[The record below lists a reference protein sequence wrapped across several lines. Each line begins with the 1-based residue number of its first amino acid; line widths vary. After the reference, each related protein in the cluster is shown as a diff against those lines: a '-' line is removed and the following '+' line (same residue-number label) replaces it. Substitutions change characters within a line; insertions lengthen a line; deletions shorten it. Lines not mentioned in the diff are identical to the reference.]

1 MLRFSAN
8 LSMLFQEYDFLDRF
22 RKRRPVVFALL
33 NLCFPTTMRLSY

>member
-22 RKRRPVVFALL
+22 EKAAACGFRAVEFM
-33 NLCFPTTMRLSY
+33 FPTTMRLSY